1 MYKVMKEKIGA
12 TASIWLGSGLTALT
26 LMIGYFFTDFKDKLD
41 YVYIKSKVQDEK
53 FKQDS
58 VSSDIL
64 IMQNMKEHV
73 VFKQQL
79 SKSDSISNKIIK
91 ILEAQ
96 DRKLNFIKSK
106 LNTNFPDYLGYE
118 EENNNFNSNSNR
130 VVYGMWHPNKENHK
144 TSKN

>member
-1 MYKVMKEKIGA
+1 MAKLRN
-12 TASIWLGSGLTALT
+12 ASIWLGSGLTALT

-53 FKQDS
+53 FKRDS
-58 VSSDIL
+58 VSSDII

-130 VVYGMWHPNKENHK
+130 VVFGVWHPNKETNK

>member
-1 MYKVMKEKIGA
+1 MAKLRN
-12 TASIWLGSGLTALT
+12 ASIWLGSGLTALT

-118 EENNNFNSNSNR
+118 EENNNFNSNR
-130 VVYGMWHPNKENHK
+130 VVFGVWQPNKENNK